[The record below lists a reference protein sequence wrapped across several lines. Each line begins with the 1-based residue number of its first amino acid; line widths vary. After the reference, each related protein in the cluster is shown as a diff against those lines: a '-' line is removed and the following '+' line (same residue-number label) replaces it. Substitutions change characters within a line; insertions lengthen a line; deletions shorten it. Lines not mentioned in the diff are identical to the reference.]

1 MDTFMLKPTVLAYD
15 TCKEMA
21 EALQIGEGDLMITN
35 QYIYEPYF
43 ADLHLKC
50 DVLFQEKYGAGEP
63 SDEMA
68 EAMYKDF
75 AVGGGTIIDLS
86 KFFSLKTTTPIL
98 DLYDGK
104 IKPEKG
110 RELVIVPTTCGTGS
124 EVTNVA
130 VLALI
135 SRDTKKGLAVDEL

>member
-1 MDTFMLKPTVLAYD
+1 MVYEMDTFMLKPTVLAYD

-21 EALQIGEGDLMITN
+21 EALQIGESDLMITN

-43 ADLHLKC
+43 ADLHLQC

-75 AVGGGTIIDLS
+75 LIFHNADCIAL
-86 KFFSLKTTTPIL
+86 FP
-98 DLYDGK
+98 
-104 IKPEKG
+104 
-110 RELVIVPTTCGTGS
+110 
-124 EVTNVA
+124 
-130 VLALI
+130 VL
-135 SRDTKKGLAVDEL
+135 